1 MEEMNNRGEF
11 VAKSSLRSAASFKST
26 LSGRSSPRN
35 SPTFR
40 RLNSSRTPRRDGRT
54 SVGGALWLRS
64 NRVLLWLL
72 LITLW
77 AYLGF
82 FVQSR
87 WAHSDKKEEFSGF
100 GGRSHD
106 IDSDAEQSQ
115 RRDLIAT
122 DNSISAMNE
131 TFRNEEWNDKSV
143 NVALAKKEEGSAPSG
158 RKTNSKKK
166 SKRSARSSRGKARG
180 RRKTKS
186 EVENNDAEEQ
196 EAEIPNTNSTYGLL
210 VGPFGSIEDRILEW
224 SPEKRSGTC
233 NRKGDFARLVWSR
246 RFILIFHELSMTGAP
261 LSMMELAT
269 ELLSCGATVSAVVLS
284 KKGGLMPELT
294 RRRIKVLEDKAD
306 FSFKTAMKADLVIAG
321 SAVCAS
327 WIEQYIEHFP
337 AGASQVAWWIMENR
351 REYFDRSK
359 DVLNRVKMLVFLSES
374 QSKQWQKWC
383 EEESIKLR
391 SHPELVPLSV
401 NDELAFVAG
410 LPSTLNTPSF
420 STEKMTEKRQ
430 LLRDLVRKE
439 MGLTENDML
448 VISLSSINPGKGQL
462 LLLESAISVIEE
474 PRQLPDDKKM
484 RKLNIREGLSTLARR
499 RRIRKML
506 PPLKDG
512 DAVLSSNQGTME
524 QSLKVLIGSVGSK
537 SNKADYVK
545 GLLNFLQQHP
555 NSSKSVLWTPATTR
569 VASLYS
575 AADVYVINAQ
585 GLGETFGRVT
595 IEAMAFGLPVLGT
608 DAGGTKEIVEN
619 NVTGLLHPIGHQGNQ
634 VLAQNLQF
642 LLKNQLARKQMGIE
656 GRKKV
661 QSMYMKQHM
670 YKKFVEFRGLAE
682 AVALANPTYAVAIYN
697 IIPGLTLLLA
707 ISFRLES
714 GNLGTSAGKPRV
726 LGTLDGIG
734 GPMILTF
741 YKGSG
746 AVWSSM
752 GYDNVVRTFERTTLC
767 FHFQSP
773 PSCSHGSSWLSQF
786 GKDQLTKGS
795 LQVEPLEII
804 ATNDYDITDN
814 LDKKENKFQFSK
826 ETRTQNQF
834 DFSGLDNLA
843 QLLLFKSNKKPIC
856 GCPKP
861 LDPINNNAPSRASI
875 YETLRISSGTFTTV
889 CHVSR
894 FKTTT
899 SPSRQMNNSS
909 SPPSTQ
915 VLGQVPASKN
925 SSSTGLH

>member
-1 MEEMNNRGEF
+1 MEEISNRGEF
-11 VAKSSLRSAASFKST
+11 LGKSSLRSAASFKST
-26 LSGRSSPRN
+26 LSGSGRSTPRN

-40 RLNSSRTPRRDGRT
+40 RLNSGRTPRREGRT

-87 WAHSDKKEEFSGF
+87 WAHSHKKEEFSGF
-100 GGRSHD
+100 GGRSID
-106 IDSDAEQSQ
+106 MDSDAEQGE

-122 DNSISAMNE
+122 DNSLSAMNE

-143 NVALAKKEEGSAPSG
+143 NVALAKKQDNSVPSDS
-158 RKTNSKKK
+158 KTSSKKR

-180 RRKTKS
+180 RRKTTSK
-186 EVENNDAEEQ
+186 VENNDVEEQ
-196 EAEIPNTNSTYGLL
+196 EPEIPNTNSTYGLL
-210 VGPFGSIEDRILEW
+210 VGPFGSLEDRILEW

-284 KKGGLMPELT
+284 KKGGLMLELS

-306 FSFKTAMKADLVIAG
+306 SSFKTAMKADLVVAG

-359 DVLNRVKMLVFLSES
+359 DVLNRVKLLVFLSES

-391 SHPELVPLSV
+391 YQPELVPLSV

-410 LPSTLNTPSF
+410 IPSTLNTPSF
-420 STEKMTEKRQ
+420 STEKMIEKRQ
-430 LLRDLVRKE
+430 LLRDSVRKE
-439 MGLTENDML
+439 MGLSENDML
-448 VISLSSINPGKGQL
+448 VMSLSSINPGKGQV

-474 PRQLPDDKKM
+474 PRQLQDDKKM
-484 RKLNIREGLSTLARR
+484 KKLNIREGLSTLARR

-506 PPLKDG
+506 PLLKDDDVPLKG
-512 DAVLSSNQGTME
+512 ASKNSLKRKQVLSNNQVTME

-545 GLLNFLQQHP
+545 GLLSFLEQHP

-608 DAGGTKEIVEN
+608 DAGGTQEIVEN
-619 NVTGLLHPIGHQGNQ
+619 NVTGLLHPVGRQGNE
-634 VLAQNLQF
+634 VLGRNLRF
-642 LLKNQLARKQMGIE
+642 LLKNQLARKQMGME

-661 QSMYMKQHM
+661 QSMYLKQHM
-670 YKKFVEFRGLAE
+670 YKKFVE
-682 AVALANPTYAVAIYN
+682 VI
-697 IIPGLTLLLA
+697 
-707 ISFRLES
+707 
-714 GNLGTSAGKPRV
+714 
-726 LGTLDGIG
+726 
-734 GPMILTF
+734 
-741 YKGSG
+741 
-746 AVWSSM
+746 
-752 GYDNVVRTFERTTLC
+752 VRCMR
-767 FHFQSP
+767 
-773 PSCSHGSSWLSQF
+773 
-786 GKDQLTKGS
+786 
-795 LQVEPLEII
+795 
-804 ATNDYDITDN
+804 
-814 LDKKENKFQFSK
+814 NK
-826 ETRTQNQF
+826 
-834 DFSGLDNLA
+834 
-843 QLLLFKSNKKPIC
+843 
-856 GCPKP
+856 
-861 LDPINNNAPSRASI
+861 
-875 YETLRISSGTFTTV
+875 
-889 CHVSR
+889 
-894 FKTTT
+894 
-899 SPSRQMNNSS
+899 
-909 SPPSTQ
+909 
-915 VLGQVPASKN
+915 
-925 SSSTGLH
+925 